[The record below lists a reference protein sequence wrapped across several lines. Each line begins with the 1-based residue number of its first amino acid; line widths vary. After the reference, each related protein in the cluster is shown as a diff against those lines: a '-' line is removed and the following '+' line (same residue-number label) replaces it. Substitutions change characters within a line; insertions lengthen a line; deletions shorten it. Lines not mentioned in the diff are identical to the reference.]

1 MQVQVGGSPV
11 YKTERK
17 LGKGGFGQ
25 VYVGRRVSA
34 VNTNDRTTVSG
45 AVEVCYLL
53 FVVSFFFGR
62 KSFCYP
68 PTLSFFSPSNKH
80 YFDFV
85 K

>member
-1 MQVQVGGSPV
+1 MLTGLVVDSLVLLVQVQVGGSPV

-45 AVEVCYLL
+45 AVEV
-53 FVVSFFFGR
+53 
-62 KSFCYP
+62 
-68 PTLSFFSPSNKH
+68 
-80 YFDFV
+80 
-85 K
+85 